1 MPRKLLIH
9 FHWRPV
15 NKWLAA
21 CKYCVPVRRRSSGSR
36 QREVFVETY
45 VGFFPFSSGDNDWW
59 HLVSL
64 HLSLPWFSWQSG
76 EGEINKGWAR
86 EGRGSWCGHEMLFLT
101 VRLTMSVFSRCT
113 GILRATLLDSRRTSL
128 HTCILFPV
136 ARKGSL
142 WSQDAYSLKGI
153 REWRKPILDTILA
166 NSVSY
171 ILKLSLALAMQFS
184 WW

>member
-21 CKYCVPVRRRSSGSR
+21 RKDCVLVRRRSGGSR
-36 QREVFVETY
+36 EREVFVETY
-45 VGFFPFSSGDNDWW
+45 VGFFSFSSGDSDWW
-59 HLVSL
+59 RLVSL

-101 VRLTMSVFSRCT
+101 VKLTMSVFSRCT
-113 GILRATLLDSRRTSL
+113 GILRATLLDSRRT
-128 HTCILFPV
+128 TFIPV
-136 ARKGSL
+136 SYSPLPEKGSL
-142 WSQDAYSLKGI
+142 WSQDVYSLKGI
-153 REWRKPILDTILA
+153 REWRKSILDTILA

-171 ILKLSLALAMQFS
+171 ILKLGLALAMQFS